1 MYEDEREGESGCGCG
16 CRGMGGGMNGRMH
29 GMGFGMMADTSEM
42 GPLHRERLIERLKLY
57 KEDLEEQAKFIE
69 KRIKDIQQ
77 ASKESGQKEE

>member
-1 MYEDEREGESGCGCG
+1 
-16 CRGMGGGMNGRMH
+16 
-29 GMGFGMMADTSEM
+29 MGFGMMADTSEM